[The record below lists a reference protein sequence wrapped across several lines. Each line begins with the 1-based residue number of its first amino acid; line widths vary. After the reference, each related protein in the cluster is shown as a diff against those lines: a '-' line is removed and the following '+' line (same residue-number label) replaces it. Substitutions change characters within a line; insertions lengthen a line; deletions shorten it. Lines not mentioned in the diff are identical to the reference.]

1 MTVKPKITELLK
13 RLNDGVI
20 EKEEVIALSVLSSV
34 AGESIFLL
42 GAPGVAKSLVAR
54 RLKYAYKDG
63 SSFEYL
69 MNRFS
74 TPDEI
79 FGPVSISQLKDHD
92 KYERIV
98 KNYLPTAT
106 VVFLDEI
113 WKAGPSIQN
122 ALLTVLN
129 EKIYRNGEQEIKVP
143 MKALISASNELPS
156 KGEGLEAL
164 WDRFLLRLIVEGVKD
179 KQSFNDMISKTLN
192 SYNNTVGE
200 ALKITDEEYQKWNKQ
215 IDEIEI
221 PENVFNVI
229 HIIRSFIDQYNQR
242 EEKKE
247 NPIYISDRRWRKIV
261 RLLRTSAFVNDRKA
275 VDLMDCFLIKDCLW
289 NETEQ
294 IQAVSQFVRDAI
306 QKHGYNLSLNISSIS
321 DELKD
326 FWNEVLEETSHMKKV
341 QIPKIHF
348 QHFYF
353 IEGFNRPLIKISDYN
368 QLGDDYTNI
377 TFYQNSSDDWQ
388 RRNYPQNYRIKLSNK
403 PNYIVHDGQL
413 RKIETTDSEKP
424 ATKRPHP
431 AVKKDWDKR
440 VKVVLTTT
448 SNLKSR
454 IDSFKSNDLK
464 HIRTNLFVNPNYA
477 EIVEDNLKQLQNDIE
492 KLEVEVSRI
501 QHYYE
506 NVEHDVFIDSP
517 LLSLTNGSNEIDLS
531 EFTDDFEEWVLEQ
544 LQNHDITTSSE
555 FLSKDLEFYLNN
567 TDIDEDLY
575 NELKET
581 IENRLSD
588 GQ

>member
-1 MTVKPKITELLK
+1 MTIKSKITELLK

-20 EKEEVIALSVLSSV
+20 EKEEAIALSVLSSV
-34 AGESIFLL
+34 AGESIFFL

-129 EKIYRNGEQEIKVP
+129 EKLYRNGEHEIKVP

-164 WDRFLLRLIVEGVKD
+164 WDRFLVRFIIEGVKD
-179 KQSFNDMISKTLN
+179 RQNFNDMISNTLN
-192 SYNNTVGE
+192 SYNDTVSE
-200 ALKITDEEYQKWNKQ
+200 AFKISDEEYNQWNTQ

-229 HIIRSFIDQYNQR
+229 HVIRSFIDQYNQR

-261 RLLRTSAFVNDRKA
+261 RLLRTSAFLNDRKA
-275 VDLMDCFLIKDCLW
+275 VDLMDCFLIKYCVW
-289 NETEQ
+289 NETEE
-294 IQAVSQFVRDAI
+294 IEAVSHFVIDAI
-306 QKHGYNLSLNISSIS
+306 HKHGYSLSLNINSTS
-321 DELKD
+321 DELKE
-326 FWNEVLEETSHMKKV
+326 FWKEVLEETSHMKKT
-341 QIPKIHF
+341 QIPMIYY
-348 QHFYF
+348 QYFYS
-353 IEGFNRPLIKISDYN
+353 IEGFDYPLIKSSDYN
-368 QLGDDYTNI
+368 HLGDDYTSI
-377 TFYQNSSDDWQ
+377 TFFLDSSEEWHRSNN
-388 RRNYPQNYRIKLSNK
+388 RRNLKIKLSNK

-413 RKIETTDSEKP
+413 RKIKTTDIEKP

-431 AVKKDWDKR
+431 AVKKDWDRR
-440 VKVVLTTT
+440 VKVILTTT

-454 IDSFKSNDLK
+454 IDSFKNKDLE
-464 HIRTNLFVNPNYA
+464 HIRTNLFVNPCYA

-506 NVEHDVFIDSP
+506 NVERDVFIDVP
-517 LLSLTNGSNEIDLS
+517 FLSLPNVKNDIELS
-531 EFTDDFEEWVLEQ
+531 EFTNDFEEWVLEQ
-544 LQNHDITTSSE
+544 LQNNEITTTSE

-575 NELKET
+575 NEIKDK
-581 IENRLSD
+581 IENRIDD